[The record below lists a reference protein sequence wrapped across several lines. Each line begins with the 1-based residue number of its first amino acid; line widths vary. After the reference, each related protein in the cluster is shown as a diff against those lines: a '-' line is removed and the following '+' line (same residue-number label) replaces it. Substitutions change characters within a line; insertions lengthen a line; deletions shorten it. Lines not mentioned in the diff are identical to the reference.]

1 MSEKKEL
8 YVLIGTLAG
17 SFITGLFT
25 FITSFLDKRQ
35 RKIEISEQI
44 ALEKNKFFT
53 EKQRE
58 KSLVLCDQL
67 ELFRQLEEKYIEE
80 VVSLRTKLKQ
90 EPNKAQSVKNEFRGK
105 INSDENRISYSKSDY
120 LTYKKY
126 FSEIVNIP
134 EEIK

>member
-35 RKIEISEQI
+35 RKIEICEQI

-58 KSLVLCDQL
+58 KSLELCDQL

-80 VVSLRTKLKQ
+80 VVSLRTQLKQ